1 MGKRKSS
8 TKGKQKAFQA
18 PISVANKKAKGSASS
33 SAQEKEKEMDAKI
46 MKVMLTYHIE
56 QRFDMK
62 VEDVANEIGCH
73 IRTKTFRERWGFLKN
88 TRKLIGPSEKG
99 KGFQLTKAGL
109 DEAATPEYKE
119 MMKEL
124 SMTSKTNV
132 EHQERIKK
140 HLKGIKA
147 IAMFD
152 FFLRFGSLT
161 TKELS
166 ALVGQNNRSHS
177 FFYSF
182 KELKTRGYVEDDP
195 RGEAKKGK
203 RFRLADKVFLKAK
216 EDRPSED
223 DIDTKALA
231 DEVSK
236 GLAVIESRS
245 AKNKS
250 EKKTTKN
257 IKKENV
263 VKSENEDGTKGLK
276 LEQTEGDPQDPKDPK
291 NMMGKDENEG
301 KRKNSGGIDGTGY
314 EENGEDRAV
323 TTNGAR
329 TIVKSNNDKKD
340 SMNKE
345 KVLVAKEK
353 SKVAKEKKNARK
365 DKVVKKQGPKVKKE
379 INCEAKG
386 KIHKVIF
393 VKEKKPERSKTVEKS
408 NVDEKELMNMLG
420 KVLAV
425 TEAPKVAKEK
435 KNARKHKVFKK
446 EGPEVKKEKK
456 CEAKVAIQK
465 HIFVKKEKQES
476 TDESSDDEMD
486 AVRVEKVV
494 YQVPGSS
501 SDGDGDSGCSDVQ
514 VVENTLDGKVDFS
527 FYQ

>member
-33 SAQEKEKEMDAKI
+33 SAQEKEKEIDAKI

-56 QRFDMK
+56 QRFDMNL
-62 VEDVANEIGCH
+62 EDVANEIGCH

-365 DKVVKKQGPKVKKE
+365 
-379 INCEAKG
+379 
-386 KIHKVIF
+386 
-393 VKEKKPERSKTVEKS
+393 
-408 NVDEKELMNMLG
+408 
-420 KVLAV
+420 
-425 TEAPKVAKEK
+425 
-435 KNARKHKVFKK
+435 HKVFKK

-501 SDGDGDSGCSDVQ
+501 SDGDSGCSDVQ